1 MAVARR
7 LMVRTTPTR
16 FEVNSWRAPSE
27 CDLTGMGTVDE
38 PGLGLADQ
46 RSEHVAGA
54 NVEVSRTAAMEA
66 LPLRA
71 PVLNYVQ
78 VGRFVCD

>member
-16 FEVNSWRAPSE
+16 FEVNSWRAASE

-54 NVEVSRTAAMEA
+54 ECRGFPNGGHGSP
-66 LPLRA
+66 PLAR
-71 PVLNYVQ
+71 NRY
-78 VGRFVCD
+78 